1 MKKFVINKI
10 MNYIKNNKQYSEEE
24 LETIEYGIAN
34 LYLQITKTIVITAIA
49 IILKIFIPYLIFII
63 TYNIIRMPSFGV
75 HAKKS
80 WHCWVSSIIIF
91 NAIPYLIT
99 IANFSIYMK
108 LIISLITII
117 YITYYSPADTV
128 KRPIISAK
136 RRKIY
141 KIASCILSIIY
152 SLLSLYIKDQIVSN
166 SFLFSLILQCFIIS
180 PATYKLFGQPY
191 NNYKEYLGKEAL
203 KC

>member
-10 MNYIKNNKQYSEEE
+10 MNYIKSNKHYSKEE

-34 LYLQITKTIVITAIA
+34 LYLQLTKTIVITAIA
-49 IILKIFIPYLIFII
+49 IALKIFIPYLIFIV

-99 IANFSIYMK
+99 IVNLSLNVK
-108 LIISLITII
+108 LIILFMTII

-136 RRKIY
+136 RRRIY
-141 KIASCILSIIY
+141 KIASCILSVIY
-152 SLLSLYIKDQIVSN
+152 ALLSIYIKDQIVSN